1 MRLKIDDVEQRIKL
15 FSQLCFEIR
24 KFCVVQDNVATLEV
38 EQVLT
43 KLGKIP
49 FEPLKEEH
57 KEGMMIDTMT
67 EKQLNVLNES
77 YIYIFKQGVLTNLGI
92 GSNKFSTCQICNSMD
107 HVTTKC
113 PRIGNF
119 KPKCGKFGIF
129 HTKFWTT
136 IGRKFVA
143 LDVDIVLEWAT

>member
-1 MRLKIDDVEQRIKL
+1 MRLKIDDVEQRIFF

-24 KFCVVQDNVATLEV
+24 KFCVVQDYVATLEV

-43 KLGKIP
+43 KLGKTP

-77 YIYIFKQGVLTNLGI
+77 IIYIYFKQGVLTNLGI
-92 GSNKFSTCQICNSMD
+92 GSNKFSTCQMCNSMD
-107 HVTTKC
+107 HVVTTC
-113 PRIGNF
+113 SRIGNL
-119 KPKCGKFGIF
+119 P
-129 HTKFWTT
+129 TQMW
-136 IGRKFVA
+136 
-143 LDVDIVLEWAT
+143 